1 MGAKKAHGDKNL
13 PGLLLDYSALT
24 QQARSRLSLRWK
36 RRLSLRW
43 KRRLSLRWKR
53 RHACPPAPLVHF
65 QSRSLQDFQRD
76 GFHRGFSLR
85 QQRLLPL
92 LTLLHVLLRQLVAR
106 WMNRWRKK
114 EGTSRWG

>member
-24 QQARSRLSLRWK
+24 QQARS
-36 RRLSLRW
+36 
-43 KRRLSLRWKR
+43 RLSLRWKR

-92 LTLLHVLLRQLVAR
+92 LTLLHVLLRQLVER